1 MKNKFPPTHK
11 RKFPYFKLLI
21 TCKIYFLKTHGI
33 EERNNNSL
41 IKQNRP
47 KTKIFQLTVWHVCE
61 CLILGWMFVTG
72 SQLICR
78 NMFD

>member
-21 TCKIYFLKTHGI
+21 TCKLYFLKTHGI

-61 CLILGWMFVTG
+61 CLILLRLDV
-72 SQLICR
+72 R
-78 NMFD
+78 NGFAIDLSEYV